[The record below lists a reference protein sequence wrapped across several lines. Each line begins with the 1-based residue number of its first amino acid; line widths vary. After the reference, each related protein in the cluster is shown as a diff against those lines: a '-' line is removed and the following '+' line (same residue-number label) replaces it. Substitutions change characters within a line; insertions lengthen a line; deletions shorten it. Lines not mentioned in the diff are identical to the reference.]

1 MAYKIDRWIV
11 HDDYDAFDEYI
22 IQQVLAALDL
32 AQEAAYRIAKDE
44 SIPLPDRLHAVGCV
58 VKTLDDLLTRNGVL
72 SRVTSDETGRTPV
85 KEARDHME
93 ALLIQLQVATI
104 KSTAEFGQ
112 THPT

>member
-11 HDDYDAFDEYI
+11 HDDYDAFREYL
-22 IQQVLAALDL
+22 IQQMLNALDM
-32 AQEAAYRIAKDE
+32 AQEAAYRAAKDE
-44 SIPLPDRLHAVGCV
+44 SIPLPDRLHAVGGA
-58 VKTLDDLLTRNGVL
+58 VKMLDNLLAREAL
-72 SRVTSDETGRTPV
+72 SDVTSDETGRTPV

>member
-11 HDDYDAFDEYI
+11 HDDYDAFREYL
-22 IQQVLAALDL
+22 IQQMLNALDM
-32 AQEAAYRIAKDE
+32 AQEAAYRVAKDE
-44 SIPLPDRLHAVGCV
+44 SIPLPDRLHAVGGA
-58 VKTLDDLLTRNGVL
+58 VKMLDNLLASEAL
-72 SRVTSDETGRTPV
+72 SDVTSDETGKTPV
-85 KEARDHME
+85 REARDHME

>member
-44 SIPLPDRLHAVGCV
+44 SIPLPDRLHVVGCV

-85 KEARDHME
+85 GEARDHME
-93 ALLIQLQVATI
+93 MLLMRLQIETI
-104 KSTAEFGQ
+104 ESED
-112 THPT
+112 

>member
-11 HDDYDAFDEYI
+11 HDDYDAFGKHL
-22 IQQVLAALDL
+22 IQQMLTALDMV
-32 AQEAAYRIAKDE
+32 QEVAVRVAKNE
-44 SIPLPDRLHAVGCV
+44 SRPLPDRLRVVGGAV
-58 VKTLDDLLTRNGVL
+58 KMMDNVL
-72 SRVTSDETGRTPV
+72 ASEALSDVTSDETGRTPV

>member
-11 HDDYDAFDEYI
+11 HDDYDAFREYL
-22 IQQVLAALDL
+22 IQQMLNALDM
-32 AQEAAYRIAKDE
+32 AQEAAYRVAKDE
-44 SIPLPDRLHAVGCV
+44 SIPLPDRLHAVGGA
-58 VKTLDDLLTRNGVL
+58 VKMLDNLLAREAL
-72 SRVTSDETGRTPV
+72 SDVTSDETGRTPV

>member
-11 HDDYDAFDEYI
+11 HDDYDAFREYL
-22 IQQVLAALDL
+22 IQQMLNALDM
-32 AQEAAYRIAKDE
+32 AQEAAYRVAKDE
-44 SIPLPDRLHAVGCV
+44 SIPLPDRLHAVGGT
-58 VKTLDDLLTRNGVL
+58 VKMLDNLLAREAL
-72 SRVTSDETGRTPV
+72 SDVTSDETGRTPV